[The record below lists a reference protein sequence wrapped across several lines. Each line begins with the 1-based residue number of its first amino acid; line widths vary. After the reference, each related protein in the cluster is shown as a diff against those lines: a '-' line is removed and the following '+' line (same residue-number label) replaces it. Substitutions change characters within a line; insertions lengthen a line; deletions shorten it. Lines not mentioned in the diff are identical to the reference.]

1 MPFALDY
8 EPTTGEMAEAINYLL
23 ANFGPNIS
31 ADPNTGQIVGPT
43 GIVVG
48 YLYKYMS
55 VKYADSAD
63 GSLNFSNTPTNR
75 LYYGIRNSEETTE
88 STNPADYIWFKVAG
102 GGFSTTKFLYYQTTG
117 GRNIQFVV
125 STTDPGQG
133 WAMDTGAVI
142 DLDVITAVLLTAA
155 ATPTI
160 YQWTGSS
167 TPPARPTTTTTYTW
181 ATATYTAPSGWYV
194 TPPSNTTPG
203 AYLWAI
209 TIPIVADTTTTT
221 TTLDWTNTSYLI
233 RAISYNGTDGAAGPN
248 GLNAI
253 TAYLVQSQAAAAPTG
268 FPQTTV
274 GSMAPTGWSLTAP
287 SVSVGQVLW
296 YSQGQFNNS
305 STTINGISPNTTYWN
320 NPVAASIFQDIRSD
334 NWNGSTPP
342 TYGNP
347 ATYGTAGYYIQ
358 RNTGDVYFNNGV
370 FRADIQTDG
379 DAQFEGK
386 NPTSFQV
393 RVSGTNYYVDYSSLS
408 NGLTTPTAGN
418 VRGGVVGYAYSA
430 GNLWNVGVIG
440 YGRNNSSAGG
450 IGVVGQGDKI
460 GGYFSSSAAS
470 DATLQ
475 AVNLSGG
482 PALFIQG
489 SSTFVWNGY
498 SIPAP
503 TGSTTTFLRN
513 DGTWATP
520 SGSGIGTVTSVSG
533 TGNVYG
539 LTLTGTVTSSGS
551 LTLGGSFNSNSIPI
565 SAINLSGQN
574 IVARLLGTSGAT
586 SGVTD
591 VTFSGTLTGGASG
604 TISWTMGSNTAAI
617 NINVT
622 SDQRLKKDIKDLSF
636 GLDFIKKLRPVEFK
650 WNHELFAHYGNK
662 QAYGFLANEVESIVG
677 ENTTM
682 VTTIEQ
688 GPLEGYK
695 SFSNDGIVS
704 ALVKAVQELT
714 AKVES
719 LEAQLQAS
727 K

>member
-63 GSLNFSNTPTNR
+63 GSVNFSNTPTNR
-75 LYYGIRNSEETTE
+75 LYYGIRNSDETTE

-181 ATATYTAPSGWYV
+181 STATYTAPSGWYV

-233 RAISYNGTDGAAGPN
+233 RAISYNGTDGATGPN

-268 FPQTTV
+268 FPRTTI
-274 GSMAPTGWSLTAP
+274 GSNAPSGWSLNAP

-305 STTINGISPNTTYWN
+305 SVSIDGISPNTTYWN

-347 ATYGTAGYYIQ
+347 STYGTAGYYIQ

-386 NPTSFQV
+386 KPTSFQV
-393 RVSGTNYYVDYSSLS
+393 RVSNTDYYVDYSSLS
-408 NGLTTPTAGN
+408 NGLSTPTAGN

-440 YGRNNSSAGG
+440 YGRNNFTAGG

-460 GGYFSSSAAS
+460 GGYFSSSGAA

-489 SSTFVWNGY
+489 SSTFIWNGY

-513 DGTWATP
+513 DGTWQTALTYTPTNSGTATVSSSALNLVGSTSTGIAGAYVGT
-520 SGSGIGTVTSVSG
+520 SGSGNTVTFGVQ
-533 TGNVYG
+533 T
-539 LTLTGTVTSSGS
+539 TSPS
-551 LTLGGSFNSNSIPI
+551 
-565 SAINLSGQN
+565 
-574 IVARLLGTSGAT
+574 
-586 SGVTD
+586 D
-591 VTFSGTLTGGASG
+591 V
-604 TISWTMGSNTAAI
+604 
-617 NINVT
+617 
-622 SDQRLKKDIKDLSF
+622 RLKEEIEDCDIGLSF
-636 GLDFIKKLRPVEFK
+636 VKNLRPVSYK
-650 WNHELFAHYGNK
+650 LKADPKHQKG
-662 QAYGFLANEVESIVG
+662 YGFIADEVEKLGVYGSSLVYEEPNWQVG
-677 ENTTM
+677 DEIGFK
-682 VTTIEQ
+682 TIHY
-688 GPLEGYK
+688 PSYIAVLT
-695 SFSNDGIVS
+695 
-704 ALVKAVQELT
+704 KAIQELT

>member
-63 GSLNFSNTPTNR
+63 GSLNFSNSPTNR

-125 STTDPGQG
+125 SATDPGQG

-221 TTLDWTNTSYLI
+221 TTLDWTNTSYAI
-233 RAISYNGTDGAAGPN
+233 RAISYNGTNGAAGPN

-253 TAYLVQSQAAAAPTG
+253 TAYLVQSQSAAAPSG
-268 FPQTTV
+268 FPQTTT
-274 GSMAPTGWSLTAP
+274 GSSAPSGWSLTAP

-305 STTINGISPNTTYWN
+305 SVTINGISPNTTYWN

-347 ATYGTAGYYIQ
+347 STYGTAGYYIQ

-386 NPTSFQV
+386 TRTSFQV
-393 RVSGTNYYVDYSSLS
+393 RVSSTDYYVDYSSLS
-408 NGLTTPTAGN
+408 NALTTPTAGN
-418 VRGGVVGYAYSA
+418 VRGGVVGYSYAT

-460 GGYFSSSAAS
+460 GGYFSSSNS
-470 DATLQ
+470 TNATLQ
-475 AVNLSGG
+475 AYNTTGG
-482 PALFIQG
+482 YALEIV
-489 SSTFVWNGY
+489 STGTFRWNTY
-498 SIPAP
+498 VIPAP
-503 TGSTTTFLRN
+503 TGDTTTFLRN
-513 DGTWATP
+513 DGSWQTALTYTPTNSGTATVSSSALNLLGSTSTGIAGAYVGT
-520 SGSGIGTVTSVSG
+520 SGSGNTVTF
-533 TGNVYG
+533 
-539 LTLTGTVTSSGS
+539 TVQTTSPSD
-551 LTLGGSFNSNSIPI
+551 
-565 SAINLSGQN
+565 
-574 IVARLLGTSGAT
+574 ARLKEE
-586 SGVTD
+586 VQD
-591 VTFSGTLTGGASG
+591 C
-604 TISWTMGSNTAAI
+604 
-617 NINVT
+617 
-622 SDQRLKKDIKDLSF
+622 DIGLSF
-636 GLDFIKKLRPVEFK
+636 VKNLRPVSYK
-650 WNHELFAHYGNK
+650 LKADPKHQKG
-662 QAYGFLANEVESIVG
+662 YGFIADEVEKLGVYGSSLVYEEPNWQVG
-677 ENTTM
+677 DEIGFK
-682 VTTIEQ
+682 TIHY
-688 GPLEGYK
+688 PSYIAVLT
-695 SFSNDGIVS
+695 
-704 ALVKAVQELT
+704 KAIQELT
-714 AKVES
+714 AKVEF